1 MSRVPLEFVQSSVGA
16 YLVDGLPEELSNFVT
31 SEVNYLALFCL
42 VYRNG
47 HVIWMIQLPGT
58 SYQSH
63 CTAHGAYFRSITLC
77 CEGNRL
83 AVLAVLLYPSGNLDK
98 TGSLEGITI
107 QFFDDT
113 LPLIVEDEVV
123 GNESF
128 DYQKDKCD
136 N

>member
-1 MSRVPLEFVQSSVGA
+1 M
-16 YLVDGLPEELSNFVT
+16 
-31 SEVNYLALFCL
+31 
-42 VYRNG
+42 
-47 HVIWMIQLPGT
+47 
-58 SYQSH
+58 
-63 CTAHGAYFRSITLC
+63 
-77 CEGNRL
+77 